1 MSAVLKRRA
10 GVLASIAVLVVFAYF
25 VFVHWWF
32 TVPMLA
38 MGDRIQEMRDQEQ
51 LLRAEIAQK
60 PALELALAEV
70 QAFEQG
76 NPGFLPESNRQ
87 LATAAL
93 VQRLEA
99 VVDAATGQ
107 SPSCRITART
117 PAESRVEEPFVRAT
131 IKVSLSCG
139 MGELG
144 AILHALESGSPQLFV
159 DNLDILSRRS
169 FLGNARNDGTLQI
182 DFDLYGY
189 IKTPATAG
197 EGG

>member
-1 MSAVLKRRA
+1 MNPVMKRRA
-10 GVLASIAVLVVFAYF
+10 GVLAGLAVVAVLAYF

-38 MGDRIQEMRDQEQ
+38 MGDRIQELRDQQQ

-60 PALELALAEV
+60 PQLELALAGV
-70 QAFEQG
+70 RAFEEG

-99 VVDAATGQ
+99 VVEGTTGGAA
-107 SPSCRITART
+107 SCRITART
-117 PAESRVEEPFVRAT
+117 PSESRVEEPFVRAT
-131 IKVSLSCG
+131 VKVTLRCG
-139 MGELG
+139 MGELA
-144 AILHALESGSPQLFV
+144 AILHALESGSPQLFI
-159 DNLDILSRRS
+159 DNLDLLSRRS
-169 FLGNARNDGTLQI
+169 FLGNAREGGALEVS
-182 DFDLYGY
+182 FDLYGY
-189 IKTPATAG
+189 LKTPATAG